1 MMPTTVLDHEY
12 EKATASSSD
21 LNSIEEQCELELM
34 ALEMN
39 DTVFKDTKYFI
50 DKKTFLARINK
61 NQEEVKELMKSA
73 PFWRTADK
81 FGFVLG
87 TTLIITYS
95 FMLGRYPYDLVYT
108 LDMFLLPVLIITRCF
123 HYYSLGWHYYISD
136 FCYTANALILYFFW
150 FDSRN
155 EQLF

>member
-1 MMPTTVLDHEY
+1 M
-12 EKATASSSD
+12 
-21 LNSIEEQCELELM
+21 
-34 ALEMN
+34 
-39 DTVFKDTKYFI
+39 
-50 DKKTFLARINK
+50 KT
-61 NQEEVKELMKSA
+61 A

-87 TTLIITYS
+87 TTLIIAYS

-108 LDMFLLPVLIITRCF
+108 FYMFLLPALIITRCF

-150 FDSRN
+150 FDSKNERLFQVCYLFSTGVLALAIKAFRN
-155 EQLF
+155 SLVYHKIDMLTSLAIHALPLTIMWHTRWHTIPDQKGMLG